1 MTVTLLTSQSAP
13 ATTDADALVTGVFQ
27 GQDGPVLTL
36 SADEIDL
43 MAALTALGV
52 TGKAEELTK
61 IPTGGQLPA
70 PVIVAVGLGPEPGAA
85 ADRQAYLERL
95 RRAAGAAARDLT
107 AATPGSKGRA
117 KRVAVADADALV
129 TGVFQGQDGPVLTLS
144 TDEIDLMAA
153 LTALGATG
161 KAEELTK
168 IPTGGRM
175 SAPLIVAVGLGPEPG
190 AAADR
195 QAYLERLRRAA
206 GAAARDLTAATPG
219 SKGRAKRVAVAL
231 PAGEP
236 DEAEAVALGALLGGY
251 AFRKYRTASAAPGDV
266 ELIVH
271 TAHDDAADRARVL
284 AGAMSLVRDLVNTSP
299 ADMVPAD
306 LAAAAGQ
313 AAAAHG
319 LSVQV
324 LDENELAKE
333 GFGGIL
339 AVGMGS
345 VHPPRLVRLEYTH
358 PDAARTV
365 VFAGKGITFDSG
377 GLSLKPPKAM
387 ETMKADMS
395 GAAAVLAALQAIA
408 ELGPAVNVVG
418 YLSLAENMPGGG
430 AQRPSDVIT
439 IYGGKT
445 VEVLNT
451 DAEGRLVLA
460 DALARSESDR
470 PSLLIDVATLTG
482 AQTVALGN
490 RTAGVMASDDS
501 LAAEIADAARRAG
514 EAMWPMP
521 LPEDLR
527 KGLDSTVADI
537 ANVSGDRSGGM
548 LVAGL
553 FLREFVP
560 AGVRWAHLDIAGPAY
575 NDGGPYGYVTKGGTG
590 AAVRTLVQIAA
601 DVAEGKLAGS
611 PADGK

>member
-1 MTVTLLTSQSAP
+1 LGSP
-13 ATTDADALVTGVFQ
+13 
-27 GQDGPVLTL
+27 GPR
-36 SADEIDL
+36 
-43 MAALTALGV
+43 
-52 TGKAEELTK
+52 
-61 IPTGGQLPA
+61 
-70 PVIVAVGLGPEPGAA
+70 PGATEQ
-85 ADRQAYLERL
+85 DRHAYLERL
-95 RRAAGAAARDLT
+95 RRAAGTAAREISS
-107 AATPGSKGRA
+107 GSSGGT
-117 KRVAVADADALV
+117 KRIA
-129 TGVFQGQDGPVLTLS
+129 
-144 TDEIDLMAA
+144 I
-153 LTALGATG
+153 
-161 KAEELTK
+161 
-168 IPTGGRM
+168 
-175 SAPLIVAVGLGPEPG
+175 
-190 AAADR
+190 
-195 QAYLERLRRAA
+195 
-206 GAAARDLTAATPG
+206 
-219 SKGRAKRVAVAL
+219 AL
-231 PAGEP
+231 PADEP

-251 AFRKYRTASAAPGDV
+251 SFRKYRTSGAPAGTV
-266 ELIVH
+266 EQILH
-271 TAHDDAADRARVL
+271 TAHEAAADRGRVL
-284 AGAMSLVRDLVNTSP
+284 AEAIMLVRDLVNTAP

-306 LAAAAGQ
+306 LAAVAEQ
-313 AAAAHG
+313 TAAACG
-319 LSVQV
+319 LGVRV

-345 VHPPRLVRLEYTH
+345 AHPPRLVRLEYTH
-358 PDAARTV
+358 PDAERTV

-408 ELGPAVNVVG
+408 ALGPAVNVVG
-418 YLSLAENMPGGG
+418 YMPLAENMPGGG

-460 DALARSESDR
+460 DALARSAADA
-470 PSLLIDVATLTG
+470 PSLLVDVATLTG

-501 LAAEIADAARRAG
+501 LAAQVADAARRAG

-527 KGLDSTVADI
+527 KGLESAVADI
-537 ANVSGDRSGGM
+537 ANVAPDRSGGM

-560 AGVRWAHLDIAGPAY
+560 AGVQWAHLDIAGPAF
-575 NDGGPYGYVTKGGTG
+575 NDGGPYGYIAKGGTG
-590 AAVRTLVQIAA
+590 AAVRTLVQIAT
-601 DVAEGKLAGS
+601 DVAEGRLAAGDGS
-611 PADGK
+611 LGSSRRTVK